1 MTERLLRLHRGTLGH
16 RIDFVSE
23 GRTHTIGAEPE
34 SQGFDGSADELTDY
48 EHSSEAFEML
58 DNSCVE
64 GP

>member
-23 GRTHTIGAEPE
+23 GRTHTIGAEPV
-34 SQGFDGSADELTDY
+34 SQGFASADELTDY
-48 EHSSEAFEML
+48 EHSAEALEML